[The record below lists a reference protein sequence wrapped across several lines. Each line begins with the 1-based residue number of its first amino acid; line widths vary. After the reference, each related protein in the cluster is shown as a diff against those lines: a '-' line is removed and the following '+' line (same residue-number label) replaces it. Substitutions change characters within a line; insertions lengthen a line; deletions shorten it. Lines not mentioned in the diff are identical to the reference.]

1 MRRKKVPVKAVPQV
15 RIVYCGDG
23 ESLRAAY
30 RLLARMIL
38 ERKADLRCGRRS
50 TSV

>member
-1 MRRKKVPVKAVPQV
+1 VRRRKTSGKAVPQV
-15 RIVYCGDG
+15 RVVYGGDG

>member
-1 MRRKKVPVKAVPQV
+1 VRRKKVPGKARPQV
-15 RIVYCGDG
+15 RVVYGSDA

-30 RLLARMIL
+30 RLLAKMIL
-38 ERKADLRCGRRS
+38 ERKAELRCGRRS

>member
-1 MRRKKVPVKAVPQV
+1 MRRKKAPGKAVPQV
-15 RIVYCGDG
+15 RVVYCGDG

-38 ERKADLRCGRRS
+38 ERKAESGCERQS
-50 TSV
+50 TSG